1 MIKGIY
7 TAAGAMLAE
16 MVRQDVRA
24 HNLANVD
31 TTGFKRCL
39 ARVIAA
45 DDVNSEPRITG
56 EIDQSMGGFKST
68 NAPLDVALQTPG
80 YFVLNTPNGQ
90 QYTRN
95 GHFSLNADKVLVNT
109 QGFPVMGQNG
119 QIVLNGG
126 RIEIGQ
132 DGSIFSDGTRVDSF
146 LVVDYPAMT
155 GLTPEAGSAVA
166 GSVAPVPV
174 ANYALAQGGLETS
187 NVNAVT
193 EMTAMTSG
201 YRIYEANA
209 KAVSQMDN
217 SISQLI
223 RATTE

>member
-1 MIKGIY
+1 
-7 TAAGAMLAE
+7 
-16 MVRQDVRA
+16 
-24 HNLANVD
+24 
-31 TTGFKRCL
+31 
-39 ARVIAA
+39 
-45 DDVNSEPRITG
+45 
-56 EIDQSMGGFKST
+56 
-68 NAPLDVALQTPG
+68 
-80 YFVLNTPNGQ
+80 VLNTPNGPR
-90 QYTRN
+90 YTRD

-109 QGFPVMGQNG
+109 QGFPVMGENG

-155 GLTPEAGSAVA
+155 SLTPEAGSAVA

-174 ANYALAQGGLETS
+174 ANYALIQGGLETS

-209 KAVSQMDN
+209 KAVGQIDN
-217 SISQLI
+217 SLSQLI